1 MPLYERVRGLEGA
14 WEDLVRVDELSELWR
29 SHWDAVLI
37 EGSDT
42 DDCDDGSLPELLD
55 GSDFDDRDQDLDDR
69 QLGLN
74 AAGLIQYPDDTV
86 VYGRIPFGSV
96 LSPLELL
103 RQREEYGARLNREAL
118 GLCQVTHP
126 QVASVIYRGLSGHSW
141 LVPHCLALS
150 ILDSLACPGCGSCLW
165 GPECVTVYST
175 TGVSVIVLG
184 RDDSGVTD
192 RRLRTQAQSYG
203 WRSIGFFAGSRWQHL
218 FGRGHNTTYLILDL
232 NGLTFYQGSCQCPVV
247 CLQD

>member
-14 WEDLVRVDELSELWR
+14 WEDLVRVDELCELWR
-29 SHWDAVLI
+29 SHWNAVPI
-37 EGSDT
+37 EGTDT

-55 GSDFDDRDQDLDDR
+55 GSDFNDRDQDLDDR

-74 AAGLIQYPDDTV
+74 AAGLIRYPEDTV
-86 VYGRIPFGSV
+86 VYGGIPFGLV
-96 LSPLELL
+96 LSPLKLSL
-103 RQREEYGARLNREAL
+103 RQREEYRARLSWEAL

-165 GPECVTVYST
+165 GPESCVTVYST
-175 TGVSVIVLG
+175 TGVSVIVIG
-184 RDDSGVTD
+184 RDNAEVGD
-192 RRLRTQAQSYG
+192 RQLRTQAQSYG
-203 WRSIGFFAGSRWQHL
+203 
-218 FGRGHNTTYLILDL
+218 
-232 NGLTFYQGSCQCPVV
+232 
-247 CLQD
+247 